1 MDARMLYLHAIT
13 PVHTGTGQSVDV
25 IDLPVARE
33 ETTGWPYIPA
43 SSVKGVFRD
52 VCQPPKDENDAH
64 KFWELA
70 FGPETERASEGAGC
84 LMFTDAR
91 IVCLPVRSLMGTF
104 AWVTC
109 PLVVTRLKRDCS
121 HVGLPFPLD
130 LNLTPAR
137 DRIAVTADSALKHND
152 RVILEDLDLTIDPN
166 GASAVSS
173 LADQLAA
180 AVFPGDAQWTSIL
193 KKRLAVVN
201 DDTFGYLCETA
212 TQVTARVRIDENKK
226 TVAPGALWYEE
237 AVPAETIFA
246 GPVLC
251 QPRNGASSTAMYDL
265 LTKTTLI
272 QVGGNASVG
281 RGFVRVCM
289 TGGAK

>member
-52 VCQPPKDENDAH
+52 VCRPPKDQKEALDL
-64 KFWELA
+64 WEKA

-121 HVGLPFPLD
+121 HVGLQFPMD
-130 LNLTPAR
+130 LNVTPAR
-137 DRIAVTADSALKHND
+137 DRIAVTAESALKHND
-152 RVILEDLDLTIDPN
+152 KVILEDLDLTIDAN
-166 GASAVSS
+166 GAGAVSA
-173 LADQLAA
+173 LAEQLAA
-180 AVFPGDAQWTSIL
+180 AVFSGDAEWTGIF

-212 TQVTARVRIDENKK
+212 TQVTARVRIDEEKK
-226 TVAPGALWYEE
+226 TVAPRALWYEE
-237 AVPAETIFA
+237 AVPAEAIFA

-251 QPRNGASSTAMYDL
+251 QPRNGAASNTMYDL
-265 LTKTTLI
+265 LTKVSLI
-272 QVGGNASVG
+272 QLGGNASVG
-281 RGFVRVCM
+281 RGFVRVCL

>member
-52 VCQPPKDENDAH
+52 VCRPPKDEKEASDL
-64 KFWELA
+64 WEKA

-121 HVGLPFPLD
+121 HVGLSFPVELSVA
-130 LNLTPAR
+130 PAR
-137 DRIAVTADSALKHND
+137 EKIAVTADSALKHND
-152 RVILEDLDLTIDPN
+152 KVILEDLDLSIEPN
-166 GASAVSS
+166 GAGAVSA
-173 LADQLAA
+173 LAEQFAA
-180 AVFPGDAQWTSIL
+180 AIFPNDSQWAGIL
-193 KKRLAVVN
+193 KKRLAIVN

-212 TQVTARVRIDENKK
+212 TQVTARVRIDEEKK
-226 TVAPGALWYEE
+226 TVARGALWYEE
-237 AVPAETIFA
+237 AVPAEAIFA

-251 QPRNGASSTAMYDL
+251 QPRNGSASGPMYDL
-265 LTKTTLI
+265 LTKAPLI
-272 QVGGNASVG
+272 QIGGNASVG
-281 RGFVRVCM
+281 RGFVRVCL